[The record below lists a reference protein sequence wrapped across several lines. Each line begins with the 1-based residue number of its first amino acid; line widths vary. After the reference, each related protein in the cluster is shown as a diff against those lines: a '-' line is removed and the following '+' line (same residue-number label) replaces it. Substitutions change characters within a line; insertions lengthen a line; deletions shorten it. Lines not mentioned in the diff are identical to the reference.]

1 LTASLPLHL
10 AFALV
15 GAVNAGLLA
24 GVLGYRGW
32 QGRDGV
38 LIRLAWLCA
47 ALAAAMTLI
56 VLVHGGIVPETVA
69 SILLELGLTLFA
81 GLVLYDFVRA
91 ATIGP
96 LPLWAYLG
104 LPVLGF
110 VLVLIEGG
118 TESGLDRLA
127 VSVQMVFTL
136 IAVLHWLRHGGPE
149 GERDRLVFAVL
160 LGIVLIHV
168 AQAIRTN
175 AVAFGAFQDVV
186 PLLGAIV
193 AVGITIVVL
202 LRAGLVQRLQAAP
215 VKSDGATAK
224 RFDLL
229 LEEEQLYLNSDLT
242 LSEAAARLG
251 VPPQRLSAALNAHG
265 PGFYERI
272 ARARVGEAKRLLRDP
287 AEARTSV
294 EAVGLLAGFKSRSS
308 FYDAFRVET
317 GMTPAAFRKSSA

>member
-1 LTASLPLHL
+1 MTASLPLHL

-38 LIRLAWLCA
+38 LIRLAALCG

-56 VLVHGGIVPETVA
+56 VLVHGAIVPETVTT
-69 SILLELGLTLFA
+69 ILLELGLTLFA
-81 GLVLYDFVRA
+81 GMVLYDFVRA
-91 ATIGP
+91 ATTRA
-96 LPLWAYLG
+96 LPLWSYLLLPALG
-104 LPVLGF
+104 LLIVLF
-110 VLVLIEGG
+110 EGG
-118 TESGLDRLA
+118 TETGLDRLA

-136 IAVLHWLRHGGPE
+136 LAVIHWLRFGGPE
-149 GERDRLVFAVL
+149 GERDQLVFAVL
-160 LGIVLIHV
+160 LGVTLIHV
-168 AQAIRTN
+168 AQTIRTN
-175 AVAFGAFQDVV
+175 ASAFGAFEDVV

-215 VKSDGATAK
+215 VKSDTATVK
-224 RFDLL
+224 RFELL
-229 LEEEQLYLNSDLT
+229 LEEDQLYLNPKLT
-242 LSEAAARLG
+242 LSDVAAKLG
-251 VPPQRLSAALNAHG
+251 VPPQRLSTALNVQG

-272 ARARVGEAKRLLRDP
+272 ARARVAEAQRLLRDP

-294 EAVGLLAGFKSRSS
+294 EAVALLAGFKSRSS
-308 FYDAFRVET
+308 FYEAFRAET
-317 GMTPAAFRKSSA
+317 GMTPAAFRKSG